1 MCAPASTTCCKC
13 AVAKGISSA
22 KARGYEIRGQS
33 SVEPS
38 EAKRRE
44 EKRSEANKSEQVT
57 SNQRLSSAA
66 KDEPV
71 TSDQR
76 LLGSI
81 LANSSPFSPRC
92 ASPDIRA
99 AEGTSA
105 GDLIRLQIQFYD
117 SLCGI
122 FRKRTP
128 ADTSSLHNL
137 SNWIKERNCRRPL

>member
-1 MCAPASTTCCKC
+1 MKSKTK
-13 AVAKGISSA
+13 V
-22 KARGYEIRGQS
+22 RLNQ
-33 SVEPS
+33 
-38 EAKRRE
+38 AKRSE
-44 EKRSEANKSEQVT
+44 EKISEANKSEQAT
-57 SNQRLSSAA
+57 SSRRLSSAA

-137 SNWIKERNCRRPL
+137 SNWIKDGIAAGRFNNKIFERIIDII